1 MYWKISNFN
10 IKLIS
15 HVINSQSFVNYIG
28 IYIYHDLSGVITVK
42 SIVEIINY
50 KLSHVQK
57 RKRSSLH
64 TKKALTQCHFE
75 SS

>member
-1 MYWKISNFN
+1 MYWKISDFN

-42 SIVEIINY
+42 SIVEIINS
-50 KLSHVQK
+50 KLNVMY
-57 RKRSSLH
+57 RKENVRYYTP
-64 TKKALTQCHFE
+64 TKV
-75 SS
+75 

>member
-42 SIVEIINY
+42 SIVEIINS
-50 KLSHVQK
+50 KLNVMY
-57 RKRSSLH
+57 RKENVRH
-64 TKKALTQCHFE
+64 YTPKKL
-75 SS
+75 